1 MADDL
6 KQTIR
11 DLNKR
16 MHVYGD
22 KLRGNE
28 WLTRYAL
35 IDPILTA
42 LGWNLAD
49 PEQVIPEYRPSKSDR
64 DAIDYMLK
72 NQDSVVLIE
81 AKPLDRKIDNLQG
94 ELAKYVDMIRDGG
107 GEVKVACLTNGDVW
121 NVYDPGGSYV
131 LALKVSIT
139 SDNVESCSRSLASIR
154 NMDFQSA
161 PDNSKEKNPRGKMSL
176 GCIEHRDK
184 LDEPHAISFSNG
196 LRRGV
201 SKWKDVKVQT
211 YRWLGFEMPA
221 NYNPRE
227 RSHSSQ
233 ILKDTSRLLH
243 SCNIDPSSV
252 YLYFP

>member
-1 MADDL
+1 MTDDL

-16 MHVYGD
+16 MHVHGD
-22 KLRGNE
+22 ELRGNE

-72 NQDSVVLIE
+72 YEQLIVLIE
-81 AKPLDRKIDNLQG
+81 AKPLDMSIGKFRKVLF
-94 ELAKYVDMIRDGG
+94 KYVDMFHSKGDSVGFS
-107 GEVKVACLTNGDVW
+107 CLTNGDVW
-121 NVYDPGGSYV
+121 KVYEPSDDYRLV
-131 LALKVSIT
+131 LQSSIT
-139 SDNVESCSRSLASIR
+139 SDNIENCAKGLSSLR
-154 NMDFQSA
+154 NMDFQSV
-161 PDNSKEKNPRGKMSL
+161 PNNSKEKNPRGKISL
-176 GCIEHRDK
+176 SCIKHCDK
-184 LDEPHAISFSNG
+184 LHKPYAISFSNG

-211 YRWLGFEMPA
+211 YRWLGLELPA

-227 RSHSSQ
+227 RSRSSQ
-233 ILKDTSRLLH
+233 ILKDTSRLLYN
-243 SCNIDPSSV
+243 CNIDPSSV